1 MAEPRRYQ
9 VVITDCDHGSIAQ
22 EEQTLTAAGARVRLE
37 QCRTEREVAER
48 CGDADALL
56 VQYAPISRQAL
67 AGLPRCRVV
76 VRYGVGYDTLDLPAL
91 TAAGLWACN
100 VPDYSIDEVSTQAIA
115 LLLALNRQL
124 PRLGTATAAGVWDF
138 SLGRPAHRLLGQ
150 TLGLIGFGRIGR
162 ATGRKALGLGL
173 RLLATDPAVADADV
187 RQAGAEPATLEHLL
201 AASDAI
207 SLHLPLT
214 AATRHLLGPRELA
227 SMRPTAYLVNTARG
241 GLIDE
246 QALYAALVGGALAGA
261 ALDVLEQEPPAPDY
275 PLLRLPNCLVTP
287 HSGWYSE
294 ESFAELKTKAA
305 EEAVR
310 VLRGERPRYAL
321 NTPAGRPQPDRC

>member
-1 MAEPRRYQ
+1 MTDQHPFQ

-22 EEQTLTAAGARVRLE
+22 EEQTLTAAGIGVRLE
-37 QCRTEREVAER
+37 QCRTEQEVAER

-67 AGLPRCRVV
+67 SGLPRCRVV

-91 TAAGLWACN
+91 SAAGVWACN

-124 PRLGTATAAGVWDF
+124 PRLGAATAAGVWDF

-150 TLGLIGFGRIGR
+150 TMGLIGFGRIGR

-173 RLLATDPAVADADV
+173 RLLATDPALSDADV
-187 RQAGAEPATLEHLL
+187 RRAGAEPATLEHLL
-201 AASDAI
+201 AASDYI

-214 AATRHLLGPRELA
+214 AATRHLLGGPELA
-227 SMRPTAYLVNTARG
+227 RMRPSAYLINTARG

-246 QALYAALVGGALAGA
+246 QALYAALAGGALAGA
-261 ALDVLEQEPPAPDY
+261 ALDVLEQEPPPPDY

-287 HSGWYSE
+287 HSAWYSE

-305 EEAVR
+305 EEALR

-321 NTPAGRPQPDRC
+321 NTPAGRPPGAR